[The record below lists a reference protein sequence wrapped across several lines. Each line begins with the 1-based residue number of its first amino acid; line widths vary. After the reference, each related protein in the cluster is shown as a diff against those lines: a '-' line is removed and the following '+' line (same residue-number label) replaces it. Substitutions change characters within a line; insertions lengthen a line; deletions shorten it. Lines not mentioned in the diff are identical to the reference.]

1 LPDLFYISV
10 GVINLSQR
18 AFIVHSSVK
27 HPVSESPQ
35 DEWRLNVIKLKTA
48 LTSVALAGS
57 IAAVS
62 APVMAREVISIV
74 GSSTVY
80 PFATVVAERFGT
92 KTDFRTPKL
101 ESTGSG
107 GGMKLFCQGIGTQ
120 HPDISNASRRMK
132 TSEYDLCVNN
142 GVTDITEFRIGSDGI
157 VIASSQKAPNL
168 ELTLEDLFLAL
179 GKQVPNPDNENEL
192 IANPY
197 EKWSEVNSDLPD
209 VEIRVMGPPP
219 TSGTRD
225 SFNELAL
232 QGGCE
237 DLPAVANMSE
247 DDMEGVCQSVREDG
261 VFIEAGENDN
271 LIVQKLIDDDG
282 MYGVFGY
289 SFLEEN
295 ADRLQAATLNGIEP
309 TNEAIA
315 TDQYPVA
322 RSLFFYVKKAH
333 VGVIPGIAEYVEEFN
348 SASAMG
354 PNGYLKSVGL
364 IVPTRDAL
372 MDLQEKAEK
381 MPNLAKDELM

>member
-1 LPDLFYISV
+1 M
-10 GVINLSQR
+10 
-18 AFIVHSSVK
+18 
-27 HPVSESPQ
+27 
-35 DEWRLNVIKLKTA
+35 KLKAA
-48 LTSVALAGS
+48 LTSLALAGS

-62 APVMAREVISIV
+62 TPAMARDTISIV

-92 KTDFRTPKL
+92 KTDFPTPKL

-107 GGMKLFCQGIGTQ
+107 GGMKLFCQGVGTQ
-120 HPDISNASRRMK
+120 HPDITNASRRMK
-132 TSEYDLCVNN
+132 TSEYDLCNSN
-142 GVTDITEFRIGSDGI
+142 GVKDITEFRIGSDGI
-157 VIASSQKAPNL
+157 VIASSDKAENL
-168 ELTLEDLFLAL
+168 DITLETLFLAL
-179 GKQVPNPDNENEL
+179 GKKVPNPENEMEL
-192 IANPY
+192 IENPY
-197 EKWSEVNSDLPD
+197 EKWSDIDSDLPN

-237 DLPAVANMSE
+237 DLPAVADMSE
-247 DDMEGVCQSVREDG
+247 DKMESVCQSIREDG
-261 VFIEAGENDN
+261 AFIEAGENDN
-271 LIVQKLIDDDG
+271 LIVQKLIDDAE
-282 MYGVFGY
+282 MYGVFGF

-295 ADRLQAATLNGIEP
+295 ADRLQAATLNGVEP

-315 TDQYPVA
+315 NDEYPVA

-333 VGVIPGIAEYVEEFN
+333 IGVIPGITEYVEEFV
-348 SASAMG
+348 SGAAMG

-372 MDLQEKAEK
+372 MDLQDKLAE
-381 MPNLAKDELM
+381 MPNLKKEELM

>member
-1 LPDLFYISV
+1 M
-10 GVINLSQR
+10 
-18 AFIVHSSVK
+18 K
-27 HPVSESPQ
+27 
-35 DEWRLNVIKLKTA
+35 LNKA
-48 LTSVALAGS
+48 LATVALAGS
-57 IAAVS
+57 VAAVS
-62 APVMAREVISIV
+62 APAMARDTISIV

-92 KTDFRTPKL
+92 KTDFATPKL

-120 HPDISNASRRMK
+120 HPDITNASRRMK
-132 TSEYDLCVNN
+132 TSEYDLCMNN

-157 VIASSQKAPNL
+157 VIASSSKAQNMD
-168 ELTLEDLFLAL
+168 LTLEQLFLAL
-179 GKQVPNPDNENEL
+179 GKEVPNPENEKEL
-192 IANPY
+192 IPNPY
-197 EKWSEVNSDLPD
+197 KKWSEIDSDLPN
-209 VEIRVMGPPP
+209 VAIRVMGPPP

-237 DLPAVANMSE
+237 DLPAVADMSE
-247 DDMEGVCQSVREDG
+247 DDMESVCQSIREDG
-261 VFIEAGENDN
+261 AFIEAGENDN
-271 LIVQKLIDDDG
+271 LIVQKLIDDTS

-295 ADRLQAATLNGIEP
+295 ADRLQAATLNGVEP

-315 TDQYPVA
+315 NDEYPVA

-333 VGVIPGIAEYVEEFN
+333 VGVIPGIKEYVEEFV
-348 SASAMG
+348 SPAAMG
-354 PNGYLKSVGL
+354 QNGYLKSVGL

-372 MDLQEKAEK
+372 MDLQDKAAN
-381 MPNLAKDELM
+381 MPNLKKEELM